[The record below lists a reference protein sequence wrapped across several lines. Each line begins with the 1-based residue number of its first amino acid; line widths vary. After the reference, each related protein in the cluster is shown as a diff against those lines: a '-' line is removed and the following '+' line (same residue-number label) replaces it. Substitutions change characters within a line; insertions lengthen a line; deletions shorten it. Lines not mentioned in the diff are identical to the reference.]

1 MKLVLVSLEGPKSL
15 FNIGRH
21 RKSHLQALLGA
32 MGGVE
37 RGTAVPRAVPT
48 TMRSPRSMALI
59 GNYGEVLLH
68 R

>member
-1 MKLVLVSLEGPKSL
+1 MQFLGENQHLDVKLVLVSLEGPKSL

-48 TMRSPRSMALI
+48 TMRSP
-59 GNYGEVLLH
+59 
-68 R
+68 